1 MDTSM
6 EDRDNFRMV
15 LMAEDDADDR
25 FFMGKAIE
33 AASCG
38 AELRFVK
45 DGAELMDYLQRR
57 GRFNDHELSPRPSL
71 ILLDL
76 NMPRKDGRQALAE
89 IKADPVLKEIP
100 LVIWTTSD
108 LQEDR
113 VKCREAGANGYVR
126 KPDSYTELEN
136 AVKKIVAEWLG

>member
-33 AASCG
+33 AASCR

-89 IKADPVLKEIP
+89 IKVDPVLKEIP

-113 VKCREAGANGYVR
+113 VKCREAGANDYIR
-126 KPDSYTELEN
+126 KPDHSCPKTDLE
-136 AVKKIVAEWLG
+136 KSD